1 MTGLQL
7 FTQSSHSSDVP
18 QKMRWNGMPL
28 CQVFRA
34 VVGEPYV
41 PIRITP
47 GECFE
52 WKIDGCCR
60 RGEHQRCTSLRT
72 SKDEQLC
79 RIHLQ
84 SRSRRI
90 TAMIDSREDRQ
101 PFRADDSRQTRDRL

>member
-52 WKIDGCCR
+52 WKIDACCR

-72 SKDEQLC
+72 SKNDQLC
-79 RIHLQ
+79 LIHLQ
-84 SRSRRI
+84 SPSPRI
-90 TAMIDSREDRQ
+90 AAITHSPEAHQ
-101 PFRADDSRQTRDRL
+101 PL